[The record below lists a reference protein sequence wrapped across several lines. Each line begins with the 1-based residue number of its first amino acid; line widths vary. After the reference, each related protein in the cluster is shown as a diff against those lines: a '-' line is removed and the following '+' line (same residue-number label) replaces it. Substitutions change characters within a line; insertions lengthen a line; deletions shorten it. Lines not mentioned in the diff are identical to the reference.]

1 MANKNGDIRI
11 TIVSKGENNLGGD
24 TTALTTNNAE
34 TSALPYNE
42 ENNATSKPQDI
53 GSGVAATGK
62 KLLGMAGTLALSMV
76 ITRGMYQ
83 VNKYLNL
90 SENYLMENTVNAAEG
105 IINFSIG
112 FAGSVA
118 AGAMAGGVI
127 GAALTGSFYV
137 LNHALKM
144 GETQEQQRIA
154 LNSMNYNR
162 DFAATRLGLIDDSK
176 NTLN

>member
-1 MANKNGDIRI
+1 MANKSGDIKI
-11 TIVSKGENNLGGD
+11 TIVSKSGGVGGGTNSAD
-24 TTALTTNNAE
+24 TTN
-34 TSALPYNE
+34 TSAKIEGVPLLEYHE
-42 ENNATSKPQDI
+42 TKKPQNV
-53 GSGVAATGK
+53 GSGVGEMAK
-62 KLLGMAGTLALSMV
+62 KLLGMAGTAALSTV

-105 IINFSIG
+105 IVNSVIG
-112 FAGSVA
+112 LAGSVA
-118 AGAMAGGVI
+118 VGAMVAGPI
-127 GAALTGSFYV
+127 GAVLTGSFYV

-154 LNSMNYNR
+154 LNTMNYNR
-162 DFAATRLGLIDDSK
+162 DFSATRLGLIDDSK